1 MKKRTIAFIAVPVV
15 VAGAVTAVVLT
26 TGRPAPPAG
35 AGQAATNTAQV
46 SVRDLSRTET
56 MNGVIAY
63 RDERD
68 LPSAKGG
75 IVTMLAG
82 VGETVK
88 SGGVLM
94 RVDERPVVLL
104 NGTIPAYRDLG
115 PGITDGPDVAQLE
128 EALVNLGYGKK
139 SSTYPDAH
147 WNSVTTTAL
156 KKYQEDVGAVIDGT
170 ASLGDIVFT
179 PGDVRIA
186 KRNTTVGAPV
196 VPGQAVVTASSTE
209 RLVTVDLDP
218 VNRDLV
224 TVGAAVKV
232 EPPSGDKLD
241 GTIEEVGTA
250 LEADADGKQVY
261 KLKVKLADAAA
272 AGDNVALAPVTVR
285 YTTVVAQQALTVP
298 VAAVV
303 GVPGGGY
310 AVDVLP
316 PQGGPAVRTPVE
328 LGAWGDGF
336 VVVTG
341 GVQAGDKV
349 EVPK

>member
-15 VAGAVTAVVLT
+15 VAGGLTAVLLT
-26 TGRPAPPAG
+26 TGRPAPPAD
-35 AGQAATNTAQV
+35 AGQPAVNTASV

-68 LPSAKGG
+68 LTSSKGG
-75 IVTMLAG
+75 IVTMLPG
-82 VGETVK
+82 VGDTVK

-94 RVDERPVVLL
+94 RVDERPVVLF

-128 EALVNLGYGKK
+128 ETLVSLGYGKK

-156 KKYQEDVGAVIDGT
+156 KKYQEDVGAVIDGI
-170 ASLGDIVFT
+170 ASLGEISFT
-179 PGDVRIA
+179 PGDIRIA
-186 KRNTTVGAPV
+186 KRTTTVGAPV
-196 VPGQAVVTASSTE
+196 VPGQAVLTVSGTE

-218 VNRDLV
+218 ADRELV
-224 TVGAAVKV
+224 AVGAAVKV
-232 EPPSGDKLD
+232 EPPNGEKVD

-250 LEADADGKQVY
+250 LEAGADGKQVY
-261 KLKVKLADAAA
+261 KLKVKLADAT

-316 PQGGPAVRTPVE
+316 PQGGAAVRTPVE

>member
-1 MKKRTIAFIAVPVV
+1 MKKRTIALIAVPVV
-15 VAGAVTAVVLT
+15 VAGAVTAVLLT
-26 TGRPAPPAG
+26 ATRPAPPAG
-35 AGQAATNTAQV
+35 AGQPATNTAQV
-46 SVRDLSRTET
+46 AVRDLSRTET

-68 LPSAKGG
+68 LPAAKGG
-75 IVTMLAG
+75 IATTLPG
-82 VGETVK
+82 VGDTIK
-88 SGGVLM
+88 SGGVLL
-94 RVDERPVVLL
+94 RVDERPVVLF

-128 EALVNLGYGKK
+128 ETLVNLGYGKK

-179 PGDVRIA
+179 PGDVRVA
-186 KRNTTVGAPV
+186 KRNTTIGAPV
-196 VPGQAVVTASSTE
+196 VPGQAVLTVSSTE

-224 TVGAAVKV
+224 TIGAAVKV

-250 LEADADGKQVY
+250 LEADAEGKQVY

-272 AGDNVALAPVTVR
+272 GESFALAPVTVR

-316 PQGGPAVRTPVE
+316 AQGGAGVRTPVE